1 MSGTI
6 SALLDIIVPGN
17 SSLVAVEL
25 EGCFFADRS
34 VSKQNK
40 IEIEVRHLKQQL
52 FYKVFG
58 ENVYQSVSFFAT
70 HILVSGSE

>member
-17 SSLVAVEL
+17 SSFVAVEQ
-25 EGCFFADRS
+25 EGCFFADGS
-34 VSKQNK
+34 VSKQNS

-52 FYKVFG
+52 FKRIWG
-58 ENVYQSVSFFAT
+58 KCLSICQFFAT
-70 HILVSGSE
+70 HILGSRSE